1 MQKQLVTVDR
11 QQAADRQ
18 QQTPDPIW
26 SDLGQLARVELTS
39 EDAGYPVESALF
51 GSDGPG
57 WRASEPGEQS
67 IRLFFSPP
75 LNLHRIRLQF
85 IERQTERTQEFTL
98 RWAGGNTPGFEE
110 LVRQQYT
117 FSPGG
122 ATSELEDY
130 RVDLSGVTA
139 LELTIIPDQ
148 GRDEACA
155 SLAAWRLA
163 CLSAGSAAP

>member
-51 GSDGPG
+51 GSGETG

-67 IRLFFSPP
+67 IRLVFSRP
-75 LNLHRIRLQF
+75 LDLQRIRLQF
-85 IERQTERTQEFTL
+85 IERQLERTQEFAL
-98 RWAGGNTPGFEE
+98 RWAGGSTGAFEE

-117 FSPGG
+117 FSPDG
-122 ATSELEDY
+122 ATSEVEDY

-155 SLAAWRLA
+155 SLAEWRLA
-163 CLSAGSAAP
+163 

>member
-1 MQKQLVTVDR
+1 MQKQIVTVDR
-11 QQAADRQ
+11 QRTADRQ
-18 QQTPDPIW
+18 QQIPDPIW

-51 GSDGPG
+51 GNDGPG

-67 IRLFFSPP
+67 IRLVFSRP
-75 LNLHRIRLQF
+75 LDLHRIRLQF
-85 IERQTERTQEFTL
+85 VESQTERTQEFAL
-98 RWAGGNTPGFEE
+98 RWAGGNSTTFVD

-122 ATSELEDY
+122 ATSEVEDY
-130 RVDLSGVTA
+130 RVDLSGVTV

-155 SLAAWRLA
+155 SLAEWRLA
-163 CLSAGSAAP
+163 